1 VVRFKGSKIWGGKNN
16 AFYIL
21 LLPIFF
27 VFLQNEKNPICK
39 PDLHRKQETQAVQQS
54 SNHRGRQYVQ
64 AFTDY

>member
-1 VVRFKGSKIWGGKNN
+1 MVRFKGLKIWGGKNN

-27 VFLQNEKNPICK
+27 VFLQNEKNPIRQ
-39 PDLHRKQETQAVQQS
+39 PSLHRKQETKALQQS
-54 SNHRGRQYVQ
+54 SNHRGGQYVQ